1 MKAGGG
7 NPEASGPEGAGSS
20 ENPGLASS
28 PWDESGAQA
37 GGRPLP
43 QAASC
48 PFLFGPVAPG
58 TPLPP
63 PGSLCPVIVCAPVSP
78 LHCDALQ
85 GGDRVPPAPGTK
97 LGTGR
102 HRLHPHRT
110 DKAPVQPCLAS
121 RAGERKLSTAS
132 FPGGPSL
139 GDSKPP
145 GIPHCPSTPRFIRLA
160 FLPYF
165 LRKTNTA
172 IA

>member
-7 NPEASGPEGAGSS
+7 NPEASGPEGAGPA

-85 GGDRVPPAPGTK
+85 GGDRVPQLLAQNWVQGDIVSILTGLTRPQSSPAWPAELEK
-97 LGTGR
+97 ESSAL
-102 HRLHPHRT
+102 
-110 DKAPVQPCLAS
+110 PVSQVDPPWEIRS
-121 RAGERKLSTAS
+121 PRV
-132 FPGGPSL
+132 SL
-139 GDSKPP
+139 IVRPPP
-145 GIPHCPSTPRFIRLA
+145 GSSV
-160 FLPYF
+160 
-165 LRKTNTA
+165 
-172 IA
+172 